1 MEKEFSRITGPWNN
15 KSELEKT
22 IAAGVYGTP
31 ELKPDEKSAFLGEF
45 KERVLQ
51 ALTKAQVAEDAV
63 YVEIVQALQD
73 KRAARLIYS
82 GDIDYRYVDK
92 YVRLSRKYGK
102 PYTIRHDQ
110 KYKSDIGLL
119 VVSKEAVDAGA
130 VVAVNRE
137 ERLTRLGLP
146 LPVIKA
152 APGKVCDQCYALI
165 EQAAPEETMNYER
178 LTFFDRLAGEKCPAH
193 PD

>member
-1 MEKEFSRITGPWNN
+1 MEKEFSKITGSWNN

-22 IAAGVYGTP
+22 IAAGVYGAP

-45 KERVLQ
+45 KERVLR
-51 ALTKAQVAEDAV
+51 ALTKAQVEENTV
-63 YVEIVQALQD
+63 YVEIVLALQD

-92 YVRLSRKYGK
+92 YVKLSRKYGK

-119 VVSKEAVDAGA
+119 VASNEAVDAGA

-137 ERLTRLGLP
+137 ERLTGLGLP

-152 APGKVCDQCYALI
+152 APGKVCDECYALI
-165 EQAAPEETMNYER
+165 EQAAPEELMNYER